1 MGKKTKKVKENLSV
15 KEKSE
20 KNIQNLYWFIE
31 RFHLMIKSQFS
42 NEKYFQ
48 GINFSKG
55 YQLLLTFQPLTKPEQ
70 SLS

>member
-1 MGKKTKKVKENLSV
+1 MGKKIKKENLFV
-15 KEKSE
+15 KEK
-20 KNIQNLYWFIE
+20 KVGKILQNLYWFIE

-55 YQLLLTFQPLTKPEQ
+55 YQLLLTFQLLSKSEQ
-70 SLS
+70 SFS